1 MAPLVSGFAHRD
13 SERSLVDRSGCFD
26 CGSTIPGGGCGPVDV
41 LDGNVALSGPTS
53 ATISGG
59 AVHYLSPAADDQ
71 IQVKKLT
78 LK

>member
-1 MAPLVSGFAHRD
+1 
-13 SERSLVDRSGCFD
+13 
-26 CGSTIPGGGCGPVDV
+26 
-41 LDGNVALSGPTS
+41 VALSGPTS

-59 AVHYLSPAADDQ
+59 AVHYLSPAADEQ